1 MSKLK
6 IFSIIFG
13 ILVIAAAAFVYFK
26 KPFAS
31 TSVPVDSPAIEE
43 SVVPETPEGE

>member
-13 ILVIAAAAFVYFK
+13 ILVIAAAAFIYFK
-26 KPFAS
+26 KPFAQA
-31 TSVPVDSPAIEE
+31 TEPAEPPAIEE
-43 SVVPETPEGE
+43 TITSEVPVE